1 MVARMRIFVAV
12 ASSPNAE
19 GLPQSRLWYE
29 NLVRPLIDLGHE
41 VVEFD
46 YDWSETM
53 RNVNLADPVQLE
65 YVRVHRPRFSEELWR
80 QVQAAHASKPLD
92 LFFSYLYSGNVEG
105 ETIRRI
111 SETGVPTVNWYCN
124 GSFQL
129 ELVAEIA
136 PAFDYCL
143 VPEKFR
149 MEDYKRLG
157 ANPIYCQEA
166 ANPDVYK
173 PFDVVRE
180 FDVTFVGQAYGNRPG
195 LIRKLIDGGISARV
209 WGPNW
214 KEQRAA
220 EPAWKSAAR
229 TLKRAILGQT
239 SAEQSLVPQEYCG
252 GALSDEEL
260 IRMYSRSKISLG
272 FTSVGLIA
280 EKPAEQIKQVR
291 LRDFEATMSGAFY
304 LVEEFDELAEFF
316 EPGKEIVM
324 FQDGEELVEKAR
336 YYLAHDEERE
346 EIRQAGLKR
355 ARDEH
360 TWQKR
365 FEMVFEKI
373 GLAGR

>member
-1 MVARMRIFVAV
+1 MRIFVAV

-19 GLPQSRLWYE
+19 GLPQSRLWHE

-46 YDWSETM
+46 FDWSETM
-53 RNVNLADPVQLE
+53 RHVNLADPVQMD
-65 YVRVHRPRFSEELWR
+65 YIRVHRPRFSEELWR
-80 QVQAAHASKPLD
+80 QVLAAHANKPLD
-92 LFFSYLYSGNVEG
+92 LFFSYLYSGNVLP

-111 SETGVPTVNWYCN
+111 SGQGVPTVNWYCN
-124 GSFQL
+124 ASFQL
-129 ELVAEIA
+129 DLVAEIA

-149 MEDYKRLG
+149 LEDYRRLG

-166 ANPDVYK
+166 ANPDIYK
-173 PFDVVRE
+173 PYDVPQE
-180 FDVTFVGQAYGNRPG
+180 YDVTFVGQAYGNRPG
-195 LIRKLIDGGISARV
+195 LIGKLIEEGVSARV

-214 KEQRAA
+214 IEQRTP
-220 EPAWKSAAR
+220 EPGWKSAAR
-229 TLKRAILGQT
+229 RLKRAILGQT
-239 SAEQSLVPQEYCG
+239 SAGQTLVPAEYCG
-252 GALSDEEL
+252 GPLSDEEL
-260 IRMYSRSKISLG
+260 VRMYSRSKISLG

-280 EKPAEQIKQVR
+280 ENPAEQIKQVR

-324 FQDGEELVEKAR
+324 FRDGEELVEKAR
-336 YYLAHDEERE
+336 YYLKHEQERE

-355 ARDEH
+355 AREEH
-360 TWQKR
+360 TWHKR